1 MKYKIIEQ
9 IRKEKIRN
17 LVPPKFFT
25 SIPSSWP
32 EICTV
37 IKFKCDRND
46 VILST
51 TVLGAIHSL
60 DPSDESKKIAFG
72 SCFTIEAVELLR
84 ENNIK
89 YIALSDFPWTDERYK
104 FIKSNSR

>member
-1 MKYKIIEQ
+1 MKYKIINR
-9 IRKEKIRN
+9 IGKEKIRN

-25 SIPSSWP
+25 SIPTSWP

-51 TVLGAIHSL
+51 TVQDAINSL
-60 DPSDESKKIAFG
+60 DPSDESKHIAFG
-72 SCFTIEAVELLR
+72 GCFTIEAVELLR
-84 ENNIK
+84 ENNIE
-89 YIALSDFPWTDERYK
+89 YVALSDFPWTDERYK
-104 FIKSNSR
+104 SIRSNSR